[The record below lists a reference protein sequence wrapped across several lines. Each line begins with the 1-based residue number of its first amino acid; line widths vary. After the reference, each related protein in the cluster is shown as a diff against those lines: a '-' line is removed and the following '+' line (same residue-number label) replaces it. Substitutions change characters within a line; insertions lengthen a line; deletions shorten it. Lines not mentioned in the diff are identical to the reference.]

1 MNMGFNM
8 GPWHTKPQPDHTPV
22 ARPYPMA
29 ALPRVLREAGLH
41 VSERNLIHPALP
53 GMTSIG
59 VASIVVM
66 RLAVFKMPNGRT
78 RPASVFMTIISPPG
92 SGKTT
97 TADALLPVLREN
109 DQVAHEAYELA
120 LADYETRH
128 RAWKELR
135 KDLRDKV
142 VKARKDDLPWEHLQQ
157 QLTAHDK
164 NEPPKPRNLR
174 LLHEDITDRPFIAQL
189 NGKGRSIALV
199 SDEAKTVFP
208 QMASMLGH
216 FNKAFDGSPITLD
229 RADESLMAYDLSFA
243 MILMTQFETFDEFV
257 TGPGKIAKG
266 LGFWARHLFATLPKF
281 EGVAYP
287 DGGASSAALD
297 AFFTRINELI
307 AEYERR
313 VREGKTDRDEIE
325 LDDDARVCFQV
336 FANEMK
342 ARSADGG
349 DLRDVE
355 DFASRAAE
363 HAGRLA
369 TVFAILNGEKKITL
383 DTIERA
389 ITIIRYHL
397 EEYRDRF
404 SLISALPEAE
414 RDAETLDNYLRL
426 LWRRGHRSVLK
437 SHVQR
442 NAHEDLRDLNRLD
455 TAVDLLA
462 AQGKIRPIHGHK
474 KSCRIEHIPRLVS
487 VS

>member
-1 MNMGFNM
+1 MNMGFNT
-8 GPWHTKPQPDHTPV
+8 GTWQTKPQSDHTPV
-22 ARPYPMA
+22 ARPYPIA
-29 ALPRVLREAGLH
+29 ALPRVLREAGLY

-53 GMTSIG
+53 GITSIG

-78 RPASVFMTIISPPG
+78 RPASVFVTIISPPS

-97 TADALLPVLREN
+97 TADELLPPLRQN
-109 DQVAHEAYELA
+109 DQAAHEAHELA

-128 RAWKELR
+128 RAWKEVR

-174 LLHEDITDRPFIAQL
+174 LLHEDITGRPFIAQL
-189 NGKGRSIALV
+189 HGKGRSVALV

-208 QMASMLGH
+208 QMAPMLGY

-229 RADESLMAYDLSFA
+229 RADESLMAYDLSFT
-243 MILMTQFETFDEFV
+243 MILMTQFEAFDEFV
-257 TGPGKIAKG
+257 TGPGKLAKG
-266 LGFWARHLFATLPKF
+266 IGFWARHLFATLPKF
-281 EGVAYP
+281 EGAEYP
-287 DGGASSAALD
+287 DGEANPAALD
-297 AFFTRINELI
+297 SFLARINELI
-307 AEYERR
+307 VEYERR
-313 VREGKTDRDEIE
+313 VREGTTDRDEVE
-325 LDDDARVCFQV
+325 LDDDARERWQA

-349 DLRDVE
+349 DLCDVE
-355 DFASRAAE
+355 DFASKAAE

-369 TVFAILNGEKKITL
+369 TIFAVLNREKKIAL

-389 ITIIRYHL
+389 ISIIRYHL

-404 SLISALPEAE
+404 SLVSALPEVE
-414 RDAETLDNYLRL
+414 RDAETLDRYLGL
-426 LWRRGHRSVLK
+426 IWRRGHRSVLK
-437 SHVQR
+437 THIQR
-442 NAHEDLRDLNRLD
+442 NAHDDLRDLKRLD
-455 TAVDLLA
+455 AALYLLA
-462 AQGKIRPIHGHK
+462 ARGKIRLIHGQK

-487 VS
+487 AS

>member
-41 VSERNLIHPALP
+41 VSERNLIHPAIP

-78 RPASVFMTIISPPG
+78 RPASVFMTIISPRV
-92 SGKTT
+92 SGKST
-97 TADALLPVLREN
+97 TADALLPILRKN
-109 DQVAHEAYELA
+109 DQTTQETHKLA

-157 QLTAHDK
+157 QLIAHDK

-189 NGKGRSIALV
+189 HGKGRSIALV
-199 SDEAKTVFP
+199 SDDAKVVFP
-208 QMASMLGH
+208 YMAPMLGH

-229 RADESLMAYDLSFA
+229 RADESLMAYDLSFG
-243 MILMTQFETFDEFV
+243 MILMTQFEVFDEFV
-257 TGPGKIAKG
+257 TGPGKLAKS
-266 LGFWARHLFATLPKF
+266 LGFWARHLFATLPKL
-281 EGVAYP
+281 EGGEYP
-287 DGGASSAALD
+287 KGEASSAALD
-297 AFFTRINELI
+297 AFHARINELI

-313 VREGKTDRDEIE
+313 VRDGNTDRDEIE
-325 LDDDARVCFQV
+325 LDDEARMCWQA
-336 FANEMK
+336 FANEMR
-342 ARSADGG
+342 ARSVDGG
-349 DLRDVE
+349 DLRDIE

-363 HAGRLA
+363 HAGRMA
-369 TVFAILNGEKKITL
+369 AVFTLFNGDKKITL

-404 SLISALPEAE
+404 SLVSALPEAD
-414 RDAETLDNYLRL
+414 RDAETLDGYLKQ

-442 NAHEDLRDLNRLD
+442 NAHEDLRDLKRLD
-455 TAVDLLA
+455 AALELLA
-462 AQGKIRPIHGHK
+462 TRGTVRLIHGQK
-474 KSCRIEHIPRLVS
+474 KSCRIEYIPRLVS
-487 VS
+487 AS